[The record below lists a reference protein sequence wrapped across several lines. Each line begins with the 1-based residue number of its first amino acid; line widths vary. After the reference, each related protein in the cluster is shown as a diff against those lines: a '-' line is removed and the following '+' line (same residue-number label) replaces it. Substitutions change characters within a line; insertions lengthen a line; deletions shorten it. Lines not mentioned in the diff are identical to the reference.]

1 MKKQTKLKYKFMKVK
16 WPWVNRQH
24 KDTVF
29 RLLFNGDKKALL
41 ELYNAI
47 NHSNY
52 DDPEKLIINTLD
64 NAIFMGMHNDV
75 SFILDTHLTLF
86 EHQSTKCPNIP
97 LRCLFYVSKLYAQ
110 IVDEKN
116 IFSSSIKH
124 IPEPHFVVF
133 YNGIEDLPEE
143 MTYRLTDMYENPSND
158 PALELKVK
166 VFNINYGKNESLMRS
181 CQTLNGYSIYV
192 AKIREYSKRLS
203 KKAAVE
209 HAIDYCI
216 ENDILKDFF
225 LKERRAITMF
235 SLYEYDYEGHMNL
248 IREEGREKGHEE
260 IINNMLKKNYSLT
273 EIADITGCSLDEI
286 KQIQAKNLAQS
297 TQQL

>member
-1 MKKQTKLKYKFMKVK
+1 
-16 WPWVNRQH
+16 
-24 KDTVF
+24 
-29 RLLFNGDKKALL
+29 
-41 ELYNAI
+41 
-47 NHSNY
+47 
-52 DDPEKLIINTLD
+52 
-64 NAIFMGMHNDV
+64 
-75 SFILDTHLTLF
+75 
-86 EHQSTKCPNIP
+86 
-97 LRCLFYVSKLYAQ
+97 
-110 IVDEKN
+110 
-116 IFSSSIKH
+116 
-124 IPEPHFVVF
+124 
-133 YNGIEDLPEE
+133 
-143 MTYRLTDMYENPSND
+143 MTYKLTDMYDNPSND

-192 AKIREYSKRLS
+192 AKIREYSRKLS
-203 KKAAVE
+203 RKAAVE

-248 IREEGREKGHEE
+248 IREEGREEGREE